1 MFIFELKKINSIIY
15 SYKKTDGDLM
25 QWDAV
30 VNAILSFFIP
40 GLGQGINGYK
50 QKGIILFVIF
60 IALSVLTRFAGLGIA
75 GTIILILLRLYAAYD
90 AYNTY

>member
-1 MFIFELKKINSIIY
+1 
-15 SYKKTDGDLM
+15 M

-50 QKGIILFVIF
+50 QKGIIMLVIF
-60 IALSVLTRFAGLGIA
+60 IILQLVIIFAGLGII
-75 GTIILILLRLYAAYD
+75 GRIISIIYQLYAAYD

>member
-1 MFIFELKKINSIIY
+1 ME
-15 SYKKTDGDLM
+15 
-25 QWDAV
+25 WDAV

-40 GLGQGINGYK
+40 GVGQGINGYK
-50 QKGIILFVIF
+50 QKGIIF
-60 IALSVLTRFAGLGIA
+60 VLTRFAGLGIA